1 MHPRSALLV
10 LMLTLFTVESAA
22 QHSLRAGALSLNGTW
37 ECALGTGTR
46 RAWTRQGQAG
56 LAWHTTTVP
65 GNNLDTTGANIN
77 NIEFAWARRD
87 FTLTAQQAQQ
97 LAILYWDFVTLGASV
112 YINGQ
117 LVGHNEPVGPY
128 QVMIPQGVLQAG
140 TNQIVMK
147 VAGYSGV
154 AKGASGKPLI
164 PTGQLIAWG
173 GLKEPGIR
181 EDIWIDF
188 ADTAYMKWILAI
200 PDLANSQVTIRVTPD
215 ALSNASN
222 LSVDVTVS
230 TWPEGRLFSRA
241 SGPVADLVPDADPL
255 GGTHSYLDVPMT
267 GFQTWTHYTPVNM
280 YTAEV
285 QLKQGGKVLDS
296 ATIRFG
302 MRELE
307 VENGDWK
314 MNGKTLWLRGTNT
327 SNPNWGRPSLQQIHR
342 GIDDYK
348 ADNVNALRTHC
359 LPPPR
364 IFADAYDEKGL
375 LVLPEFPVTY
385 NHQNFHFTA
394 AEYAIFH
401 QNCLRDA
408 AGWVSRLWNHPS
420 AVIWVL
426 SNESRYDNAW
436 ERGPFRD
443 FVLALD
449 PTRPTMLA
457 GGSYGGAIGSD
468 DNFDVHSLGP
478 AQPEGQE
485 IYGAASW
492 QDTAGPTRTCSNTEY
507 MNYANRN
514 WRWTGDDDP
523 GNIYASTV
531 QLGSEITEGMRRNR
545 LDCILWYG
553 SFGDSPA
560 FRSILSPVLA
570 SLDLF
575 SPNYLTG
582 TQITT
587 DMYLINDSWTS
598 TDLHVDLFLT
608 SSDPKFVH
616 DASAFSNPVAQWSW
630 DVTLPADETT
640 SMPITW
646 QTPSTPGNYWLTARA
661 TGPGIAGN
669 PVLSQRFLH
678 VVEPAPITA
687 ALAKKTFV
695 ILGSDAKAA
704 AFFSEKG
711 LVTSSDTSRLDPNN
725 DMVIIWNPA
734 NLTAAEKQSASALCS
749 FADAGGHVVVLSTA
763 SWDWSALC
771 DVQIGTRRSSRA
783 FLYQGASHPMLDG
796 IEPEFFTRW
805 NCVRRRGLVANNDLD
820 NLSGA
825 NEILWIHQ
833 PGDTVV
839 AEVPAA
845 TGSGMILF
853 SQLDIRDRLENT
865 DAEYDPVA
873 ERILVNILRMLD

>member
-1 MHPRSALLV
+1 MHPRSVLLV
-10 LMLTLFTVESAA
+10 LMLTLCTVELTG
-22 QHSLRAGALSLNGTW
+22 QHSLREGALSLNGTW
-37 ECALGTGTR
+37 ECALGTGAE
-46 RAWTRQGQAG
+46 RAWTRQGEAG
-56 LAWHTTTVP
+56 LEWHATTVP
-65 GNNLDTTGANIN
+65 GNNLDATGADIN
-77 NIEFAWARRD
+77 KIEFAWARRD

-117 LVGHNEPVGPY
+117 FVGHNEPVGPY
-128 QVMIPQGVLQAG
+128 QVIIPQGVLRAG
-140 TNQIVMK
+140 KNQIVMK
-147 VAGYSGV
+147 VTGYAGV

-173 GLKEPGIR
+173 GLREPGIR

-188 ADTAYMKWILAI
+188 AHTAYMKWILAI
-200 PDLANSQVTIRVTPD
+200 PDLANSRVTIRVTPD
-215 ALSNASN
+215 GLSTAGN
-222 LSVDVTVS
+222 LSLDVTVR
-230 TWPEGRLFSRA
+230 TWQGGQLFSQA

-255 GGTHSYLDVPMT
+255 GGTHSYLEVPMA
-267 GFQTWTHYTPVNM
+267 GFRAWTHHTPGDLC
-280 YTAEV
+280 TAEV
-285 QLKQGGKVLDS
+285 QLRQGDRILDS

-302 MRELE
+302 MREVE

-314 MNGKTLWLRGTNT
+314 MNGKTLRLRGTST
-327 SNPNWGRPSLQQIHR
+327 SNPNWGRPSLLQIHR

-348 ADNVNALRTHC
+348 ADNVNAIRTHC

-385 NHQNFHFTA
+385 NHQNFRFTP

-420 AVIWVL
+420 AVMWVL

-449 PTRPTMLA
+449 PTRPTILA
-457 GGSYGGAIGSD
+457 GASFGGANGSD

-492 QDTAGPTRTCSNTEY
+492 QKTAGPARTCSNTEY
-507 MNYANRN
+507 MNYAGRK

-523 GNIYASTV
+523 DSISSSTV

-553 SFGDSPA
+553 SFGPSPG
-560 FRSILSPVLA
+560 FRSFLSPVLA

-575 SPNYLTG
+575 SPNYRTG
-582 TQITT
+582 DRITT
-587 DMYLINDSWTS
+587 DVYLINDSWS
-598 TDLHVDLFLT
+598 RTDLHVDIILT
-608 SSDPKFVH
+608 SSDPEFAH
-616 DASAFSNPVAQWSW
+616 DSPAFSDPVAQWSY
-630 DVTLPADETT
+630 DVTVPADTVT
-640 SMPITW
+640 PMPVTW
-646 QTPSTPGNYWLTARA
+646 EAPSAPGSYWLAARA
-661 TGPGIAGN
+661 TGPGIVGD
-669 PVLSQRFLH
+669 PVVSQRFLH
-678 VVEPAPITA
+678 VVEPAPIA
-687 ALAKKTFV
+687 VALTEKTFV
-695 ILGSDAKAA
+695 ILGVDAKAV
-704 AFFSEKG
+704 AFFGEKG
-711 LVTSSDTSRLDPNN
+711 LATSSDTSSLDPDG

-734 NLTAAEKQSASALCS
+734 NLTPEERRSAAALCS

-763 SWDWSALC
+763 SWDWSPLC
-771 DVQIGTRRSSRA
+771 DVQIGTRSSSRA
-783 FLYQGASHPMLDG
+783 FLYQGASHPMLEG

-805 NCVRRRGLVANNDLD
+805 NCVRRRGLVAGNDLG
-820 NLSGA
+820 NLAGA
-825 NEILWIHQ
+825 NKILWVYE
-833 PGDTVV
+833 PEDTVV

-845 TGSGMILF
+845 TGGGMVLF
-853 SQLDIRDRLENT
+853 SQLDIRDRLANT